1 MQNRWILAGAL
12 VATVVTTGCA
22 TRGSV
27 REVSAQ
33 LQQQSEQQAQ
43 QFDATGRRIDA
54 LDARGNQL
62 GERVDGL
69 DGRVSGLDGRVNG
82 LDGRVNDL
90 ARHYHGAKV
99 VQTIEVPFGFNRA
112 ALDDRAMTRLHELAK
127 TLQADGRLAAELIGY
142 TDAHGPQ
149 AYNVELAQRRVEA
162 VRRYLAQQ
170 GAPVSRLAAIGL
182 GPSPERNVSDAKKR
196 RVIVRITMGEPM
208 VVDDASV
215 AQAKPR

>member
-12 VATVVTTGCA
+12 VAAVATTGCA

-27 REVSAQ
+27 RDLSAQ
-33 LQQQSEQQAQ
+33 VQQQSEQQAQ
-43 QFDATGRRIDA
+43 QLDATGRRIDA
-54 LDARGNQL
+54 VDARASQL
-62 GERVDGL
+62 GDRVGA
-69 DGRVSGLDGRVNG
+69 LDGRVNG

-99 VQTIEVPFGFNRA
+99 VQTIEVPFRFNRA

-142 TDAHGPQ
+142 TDARGPQ

-182 GPSPERNVSDAKKR
+182 GPSPERNVPDAKKR
-196 RVIVRITMGEPM
+196 RVIVRIMMGEPM
-208 VVDDASV
+208 VVDEAAV
-215 AQAKPR
+215 AQAKTR

>member
-1 MQNRWILAGAL
+1 MQNRWILAAAL
-12 VATVVTTGCA
+12 VAVAATGCA

-33 LQQQSEQQAQ
+33 LQQQAQ

-54 LDARGNQL
+54 LDARANTL
-62 GERVDGL
+62 GGRVDAV
-69 DGRVSGLDGRVNG
+69 DGRL
-82 LDGRVNDL
+82 NDL
-90 ARHYHGAKV
+90 ARHYHGAKI
-99 VQTIEVPFGFNRA
+99 VQTLEVPFGFDRA

-142 TDAHGPQ
+142 TDSRGPR
-149 AYNVELAQRRVEA
+149 AYNIELAQRRVEA

-182 GPSPERNVSDAKKR
+182 GPAPDRGVADSKKR

-208 VVDDASV
+208 VMDPAV
-215 AQAKPR
+215 AQAGGPNAK